1 MSAMNDIVK
10 LGIDSY
16 KGRVTEYS
24 ADKTQEALRN
34 ALIEANGGS
43 TIIDARAMRDGKCV
57 GAFAIV
63 EQILAGV
70 VADDIL
76 NDPFFKAMV
85 EFRNVAAGDEAVFNL
100 ENTALFE
107 VATIAEGTQAIRRQ
121 RIVDYTEVLVK
132 TKVHAVRIY
141 EELKRVLAGRVDFN
155 TMIAKVAQSFKAEI
169 LNEVVSLWAGA
180 TAADIGGATYFP
192 VAGTYSEDALLEV
205 IEHVEAAAGGKPA
218 TIIGTKRALRPLIAS
233 LVGNAAKETTDS
245 QGYAGSFYGSDVIM
259 LPQRHQVGTSSF
271 VFNDKSLTI
280 VASGDGGKPIK
291 FVYEGSPLVIPKAP
305 EHNMDLTYEYFYADR
320 WGMALAMANGNSG
333 IGRYDFT

>member
-24 ADKTQEALRN
+24 AEKTQDALRN
-34 ALIEANGGS
+34 ALIEANGGT
-43 TIIDARAMRDGKCV
+43 TIIDARAMRDGKCT

-85 EFRNVAAGDEAVFNL
+85 DFRNVAAGDEAAFNL
-100 ENTALFE
+100 ENAALFE

-155 TMIAKVAQSFKAEI
+155 TMITKVAQSFKAEI

-180 TAADIGGATYFP
+180 TASDLGGSTYFP

-205 IEHVEAAAGGKPA
+205 IEHVEAAAGGNPA

-259 LPQRHQVGTSSF
+259 LPQRHQVGTSTF
-271 VFNDKSLTI
+271 VFDDKSLII

-291 FVYEGSPLVIPKAP
+291 FVYEGNPLVIPKAP
-305 EHNMDLTYEYFYADR
+305 ETNTDFTYEYFYADR